1 MTIQTAAAHLT
12 GAGAL
17 FADADVITITTY
29 PPVVTTITPPPST
42 LDHLAESLHQ
52 APDAVLTFFRVY
64 GQAKMLKDWVL
75 ELLSQLW
82 T

>member
-17 FADADVITITTY
+17 FADADVITI
-29 PPVVTTITPPPST
+29 PPVVTITPPPSA
-42 LDHLAESLHQ
+42 LDRLAESLHQ

-64 GQAKMLKDWVL
+64 GPAEKLKDWVL